1 MRAAFAAVLLL
12 LQGVAGA
19 AVTLAHAAE
28 PLSAASHIEGQHEL
42 GCPAL
47 HDVQTCALCHYAGAK
62 VTSPPVV
69 RIMSAQVERTRTLVL
84 QPVPVPTSVVH
95 LTPPARA
102 PPLFLS

>member
-28 PLSAASHIEGQHEL
+28 PLSAASHIEGQHEP

-47 HDVQTCALCHYAGAK
+47 HDVQTCALCHYAGAR
-62 VTSPPVV
+62 VAPQQIV
-69 RIMSAQVERTRTLVL
+69 RITSAQVELTRAPVL
-84 QPVPVPTSVVH
+84 EPVPVPTSVVH